1 MNSQTYLLA
10 LKNRIIQDKLDE
22 DTRNYIKGLEGEL
35 FIKDILDEY
44 PDLHYLYDFHINY
57 KNRVQIDFLIVT
69 DDAICHF
76 EVKQLFR
83 RLYD

>member
-35 FIKDILDEY
+35 FIKDILD
-44 PDLHYLYDFHINY
+44 
-57 KNRVQIDFLIVT
+57 
-69 DDAICHF
+69 
-76 EVKQLFR
+76 
-83 RLYD
+83 